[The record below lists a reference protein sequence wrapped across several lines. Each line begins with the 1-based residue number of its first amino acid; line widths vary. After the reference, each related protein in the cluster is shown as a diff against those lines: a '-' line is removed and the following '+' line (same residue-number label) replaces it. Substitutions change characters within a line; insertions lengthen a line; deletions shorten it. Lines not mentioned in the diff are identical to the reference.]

1 MIYLLQ
7 QILDEIHNIYDIL
20 MLHNKILRML
30 LEENIAKDEDKGIFN
45 DMDEDIRRFFDEAMK
60 KHE

>member
-30 LEENIAKDEDKGIFN
+30 LEESIAKDEEKGIFN
-45 DMDEDIRRFFDEAMK
+45 EMDEDIRRFFDEALK

>member
-30 LEENIAKDEDKGIFN
+30 LEESIAKDEEKGIFN
-45 DMDEDIRRFFDEAMK
+45 DMDEDIRRFFDEALK